1 MGAAAAFREPARRA
15 ARASSCRDSS
25 CREEPS
31 WGVKVVKRRGGVEGS
46 RGVGSL
52 KGAHVGLGVREGNTT
67 GGAFGG

>member
-31 WGVKVVKRRGGVEGS
+31 GGVKVAKRRGGVEGS